1 MTQNIKIS
9 GMICQGCVS
18 SVSEKLIALEEV
30 KDINIDLAS
39 GNVKLEVLN
48 LLSLKKLTET
58 LLPKYIP
65 SLESK
70 TNVNN
75 PIYKTPSKIKQLFP
89 LFLIFTYIIAGTF
102 LLQKNTFHITGFMF
116 DFMGLFFVVFSFFKF
131 LDYKGFPEAFAQ
143 YDPLAKRSR
152 FYSKIYPFIETLL
165 GIMLLLRLELIFAL
179 MVTIIILSITTIGVI
194 YSLFDKSKIN
204 CACLG
209 TALKLPMT
217 EATLIENVIMLI
229 MSVTMFFHQLV

>member
-116 DFMGLFFVVFSFFKF
+116 DFMGLFFVVFGFFKF

-209 TALKLPMT
+209 TAP
-217 EATLIENVIMLI
+217 
-229 MSVTMFFHQLV
+229 